1 MAQLF
6 SLGILAPPFM
16 KSKQLANVLI
26 KTAGLYICLCA
37 IPGLVSAVLLVF
49 LPVMG
54 VKWSDSLFSQCAYA
68 IGHVVQAAVGILIIT
83 KSRKIAETWF
93 KNDDE

>member
-1 MAQLF
+1 
-6 SLGILAPPFM
+6 
-16 KSKQLANVLI
+16 
-26 KTAGLYICLCA
+26 
-37 IPGLVSAVLLVF
+37 
-49 LPVMG
+49 MG